1 MRSKKPGRVAQRQA
15 KLAKVRASCSAAAVR
30 DPPQRSLTEA
40 LGAGAQEQDGPIVTA
55 GCPTS
60 TYPPCFLVT
69 RARELAERKKY
80 VSVKWLAH
88 DEPSLPSRSTL
99 EFSDHGRERTT
110 QRDPSEA
117 SLNEALGVPA
127 GARVAFEAA
136 KEQGGPIRLVVV
148 TAKAFCIFSGNKL
161 ITIVVD
167 NDKPPHTDQR
177 LELANKVQLANA
189 IWHARCV
196 AERLDDDS
204 DIEW

>member
-1 MRSKKPGRVAQRQA
+1 M
-15 KLAKVRASCSAAAVR
+15 
-30 DPPQRSLTEA
+30 
-40 LGAGAQEQDGPIVTA
+40 QEQDGPILTA
-55 GCPTS
+55 GRPAS
-60 TYPPCFLVT
+60 TRPPSFLVM
-69 RARELAERKKY
+69 RAQELAARKKYVSGELVARKKY
-80 VSVKWLAH
+80 VSVNWLAH
-88 DEPSLPSRSTL
+88 DGPSLPSRSTL
-99 EFSDHGRERTT
+99 EFSDHGWERTT

-136 KEQGGPIRLVVV
+136 KEQGGPIRVVVV

-167 NDKPPHTDQR
+167 NDKTSKTVETPKTVDKIFKDQ
-177 LELANKVQLANA
+177 QLANA
-189 IWHARCV
+189 MWHARCV

>member
-15 KLAKVRASCSAAAVR
+15 KLAKVRASCSAAAAR
-30 DPPQRSLTEA
+30 DPPQRSRPA
-40 LGAGAQEQDGPIVTA
+40 
-55 GCPTS
+55 S
-60 TYPPCFLVT
+60 TRPPYFLVM
-69 RARELAERKKY
+69 RARELAARKKY
-80 VSVKWLAH
+80 VSINWLEH

>member
-15 KLAKVRASCSAAAVR
+15 KLAKVRASCSAAAAR
-30 DPPQRSLTEA
+30 DPPQRSRPA
-40 LGAGAQEQDGPIVTA
+40 
-55 GCPTS
+55 S
-60 TYPPCFLVT
+60 TRPPYFLIM
-69 RARELAERKKY
+69 RARKLAKRKKY
-80 VSVKWLAH
+80 VSAKWLAL

-110 QRDPSEA
+110 QRDPAEA

-136 KEQGGPIRLVVV
+136 KGQGGPICVVVV
-148 TAKAFCIFSGNKL
+148 TAKAYCIFSGNKL

-167 NDKPPHTDQR
+167 NDKTSKTVDKIFKDQ
-177 LELANKVQLANA
+177 QLANA
-189 IWHARCV
+189 MWHARCV

>member
-1 MRSKKPGRVAQRQA
+1 M
-15 KLAKVRASCSAAAVR
+15 
-30 DPPQRSLTEA
+30 
-40 LGAGAQEQDGPIVTA
+40 
-55 GCPTS
+55 
-60 TYPPCFLVT
+60 
-69 RARELAERKKY
+69 RARELAARKKY
-80 VSVKWLAH
+80 VSINWLEH

-136 KEQGGPIRLVVV
+136 REQGKPIHNVVV
-148 TAKAFCIFSGNKL
+148 TAKAYCIFSGNKL

-167 NDKPPHTDQR
+167 NDKTSKTVDKIFKDQ
-177 LELANKVQLANA
+177 QLANA
-189 IWHARCV
+189 MWHARYV

>member
-15 KLAKVRASCSAAAVR
+15 KLAKVRASCSAAAAR
-30 DPPQRSLTEA
+30 DPPQRSRPA
-40 LGAGAQEQDGPIVTA
+40 
-55 GCPTS
+55 S
-60 TYPPCFLVT
+60 TRPPYFLVM
-69 RARELAERKKY
+69 RARELAARKKYVSGELVARKKY
-80 VSVKWLAH
+80 VSVNWLAH

-110 QRDPSEA
+110 QRDPAEA

-136 KEQGGPIRLVVV
+136 KGQGGPICVVVV
-148 TAKAFCIFSGNKL
+148 TAKAYCIFSGNKL

-167 NDKPPHTDQR
+167 NDKTSKTVDKIFKDQ
-177 LELANKVQLANA
+177 QLANA
-189 IWHARCV
+189 MWHARCV